1 MFYLTQV
8 LVAANRECVTKTEE
22 PAETR
27 VILKQLDKS
36 MQRLKIVIQKTVGK
50 AFIQARK
57 RRSRKAQEGPLAVK
71 FISAITSRKL
81 EQSNQPVDQ

>member
-1 MFYLTQV
+1 MFYLTQA

-36 MQRLKIVIQKTVGK
+36 MQRLKIMI
-50 AFIQARK
+50 
-57 RRSRKAQEGPLAVK
+57 
-71 FISAITSRKL
+71 
-81 EQSNQPVDQ
+81 